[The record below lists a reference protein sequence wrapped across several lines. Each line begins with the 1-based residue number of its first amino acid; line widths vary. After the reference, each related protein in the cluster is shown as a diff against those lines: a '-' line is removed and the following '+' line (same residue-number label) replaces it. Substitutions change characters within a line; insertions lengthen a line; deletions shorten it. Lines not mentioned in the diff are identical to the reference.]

1 MRKLRM
7 LFIVLTLL
15 CSIEVPAQDAEYK
28 DGAFLWSIG
37 AGYEWMS
44 DAYSSQGFAMDVR
57 ARFYLS
63 ERLFGELMG
72 HWGTHDGH
80 KEVLQNGRPFMAA
93 DHRNVLVGAVGPGYD
108 LWQNSDR
115 SLDVYVK
122 GLVGYGS
129 RKNEY
134 DDYEP
139 VDATDGEVT
148 LGREK
153 VSSGLAFVVGVG
165 VDTRYKRYTLS
176 PSVDVFLLCGE
187 WHFAPMLSVGF
198 YY

>member
-1 MRKLRM
+1 
-7 LFIVLTLL
+7 
-15 CSIEVPAQDAEYK
+15 
-28 DGAFLWSIG
+28 
-37 AGYEWMS
+37 
-44 DAYSSQGFAMDVR
+44 MDVR